1 MQRSALLENNF
12 KFMETAKSAIKE
24 TNIAEQ
30 ILKNIEE
37 KISEIYKKLDIILLN
52 GPVQDRETL
61 VSSRLIENLTAIENR
76 LQDLIEGIRL

>member
-1 MQRSALLENNF
+1 
-12 KFMETAKSAIKE
+12 METAKSAIKE

>member
-1 MQRSALLENNF
+1 MEN
-12 KFMETAKSAIKE
+12 AIVK

-52 GPVQDRETL
+52 KPVQERETL
-61 VSSRLIENLTAIENR
+61 GSSRLIENLTAIENR

>member
-1 MQRSALLENNF
+1 
-12 KFMETAKSAIKE
+12 METAKSAIKE

-52 GPVQDRETL
+52 GPVQERETL
-61 VSSRLIENLTAIENR
+61 GSSRLIENLTAIENR

>member
-1 MQRSALLENNF
+1 
-12 KFMETAKSAIKE
+12 METAKSAIKE

-52 GPVQDRETL
+52 KPVQERETL
-61 VSSRLIENLTAIENR
+61 GSSRLIENLTAIENR